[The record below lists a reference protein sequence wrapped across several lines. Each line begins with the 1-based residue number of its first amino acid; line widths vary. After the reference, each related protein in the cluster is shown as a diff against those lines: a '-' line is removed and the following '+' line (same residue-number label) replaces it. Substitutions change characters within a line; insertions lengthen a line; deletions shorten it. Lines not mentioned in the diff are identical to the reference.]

1 MKTAFYQLLCSAFA
15 LLSVVGCSSG
25 GDDGDTP
32 TPTPQPEAATLT
44 VTPLSLDFETKAGE
58 AMVTI
63 ATTAPSWKLN
73 FPGDVSWAK
82 VTITTGLK
90 GESQTKVIVEENT
103 KEPRSATFTVTAP
116 NCSDVAVKISQKGVT
131 EEDFYGGALT
141 MPADNSNMGDLS
153 SQAFARS
160 LGVAWNLGNTLEA
173 TGGETAWGNP
183 YTTREMIN
191 CVKKL
196 GFTTIRI
203 PVSWLMHGDG
213 KYGDY
218 HIAKEWLDRV
228 ETVVNYAL
236 DAGLYVMI
244 NEHYDSGAFND
255 LSAAKR
261 EAQLKKAEVMWRQIA
276 IRFRDYDRRL
286 IFAGFNEN
294 YHEADATLNGSAE
307 TLESQNLLLERFVKT
322 VRETGGRN
330 AYRYLAVQ
338 AYETNIPSRLQHLRL
353 PEDSVKRLLVECHCY
368 TPYAFTIAPAYENWM
383 GNEEFLYLWDTYLTD
398 QTNSFYM
405 EAEVRAEIKK
415 FGDWCKEKQVG
426 ALLGEFGT
434 TDRYD
439 LAKAAGKLQQHYE
452 ARAWWS
458 YVVADECAKHGI
470 CPMLWDNGD
479 AKNNGGGVID
489 RHNLKAAFPSV
500 VNAIMDG
507 FAQKEF
513 SYRE

>member
-1 MKTAFYQLLCSAFA
+1 MKTAIYKLLYT
-15 LLSVVGCSSG
+15 LLAVFLVAGCSSG
-25 GDDGDTP
+25 GDDASEPAP
-32 TPTPQPEAATLT
+32 TPTPDQYTLAASPTSFEFSTEAA
-44 VTPLSLDFETKAGE
+44 E
-58 AMVTI
+58 AVVTI
-63 ATTAPSWKLN
+63 TTTAPSWKIA
-73 FPGDVSWAK
+73 FPKDVTWAK

-90 GESQTKVIVEENT
+90 GESTTKIQVEENA
-103 KEPRSATFTVTAP
+103 KEPRATSFTISAP
-116 NCSDVAVKISQKGVT
+116 NCADVTISISQKGTT

-141 MPADNSNMGDLS
+141 TPADNSNMGDLT
-153 SQAFARS
+153 SQAFAAQ
-160 LGVAWNLGNTLEA
+160 LGAAWNLGNTLEA

-183 YTTREMIN
+183 ITTADMI
-191 CVKKL
+191 KLIKEL
-196 GFTTIRI
+196 GFKTIRI
-203 PVSWLMHGDG
+203 PVSWLMHSDG
-213 KYGDY
+213 KYGEN
-218 HIAKEWLDRV
+218 HIAKDWLDRV

-261 EAQLKKAEVMWRQIA
+261 DVQLKKAEVMWRQIA
-276 IRFRDYDRRL
+276 IRFRDYDSRL

-294 YHEADATLNGSAE
+294 YHEADAAMNGNSE
-307 TLESQNLLLERFVKT
+307 TLETQNLLVERFVKT

-353 PEDSVKRLLVECHCY
+353 PEDSAKRILVECHCY

-383 GNEEFLYLWDTYLTD
+383 GNEEYLYLWDTYLSD
-398 QTNSFYM
+398 QSNSYYL
-405 EAEVRAEIKK
+405 EAEARNEIKQ
-415 FGDWCKEKQVG
+415 FGEWCKQNQVG
-426 ALLGEFGT
+426 GLLGEFGT

-439 LAKAAGKLQQHYE
+439 MAKAAGKLQEHYE
-452 ARAWWS
+452 SRAWWS
-458 YVVADECAKHGI
+458 YVIANECAKQGI

-489 RHNLKAAFPSV
+489 RNNLKAAFPSV
-500 VNAIMDG
+500 INAIMDG

-513 SYRE
+513 VYRE